1 MLGTPC
7 VWERLVLGRLVL
19 GTFNSISATFGTI
32 ERKFSICFNKKA
44 LEIISVSVK
53 LYNYSIHFN
62 QLECI
67 EYPYYFIM
75 VSLFQM
81 NKIKGSYEPTRVY

>member
-1 MLGTPC
+1 MFPELSKEKAPLL
-7 VWERLVLGRLVL
+7 EPLRESFLFVLAKRQ
-19 GTFNSISATFGTI
+19 
-32 ERKFSICFNKKA
+32 
-44 LEIISVSVK
+44 IISVSIK
-53 LYNYSIHFN
+53 LCNYSIHFN
-62 QLECI
+62 QLEFT